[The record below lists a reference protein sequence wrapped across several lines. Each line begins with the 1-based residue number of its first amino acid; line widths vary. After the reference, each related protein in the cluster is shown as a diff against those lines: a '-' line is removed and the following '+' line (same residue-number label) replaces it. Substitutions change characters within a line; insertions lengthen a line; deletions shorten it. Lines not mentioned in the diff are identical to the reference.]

1 MITLRPYQIEGL
13 TNVWNYF
20 QSGQK
25 GNPVL
30 AWPTGTGKS
39 IIPAMFIMEV
49 MKIWPTQRFLII
61 THVKELIKQNY
72 DLLIELWPSAPA
84 GIYSAGLKQKDT
96 HLPIIFGGIQSMI
109 KNPALFGHRDIIFID
124 EAHLVSGNESS
135 QYLTFIATMK
145 IINPHLKV
153 IGMSATPFRMGMG
166 YITENGL
173 FTDIVH
179 DVTGLDNFNKLI
191 EDGYICPLVPK
202 RTKTELDVS
211 NVGVQNGEFKANEL
225 QTAVD
230 VDQITQAA
238 LRELVEHGKDRK
250 SWLIFASGIE
260 HAEHI
265 ATMLDTFGIEAAA
278 IHSKQAME
286 YNDKCILAFK
296 NFEIQAIVNYGK
308 LTTGFNHPAIDL
320 IGMLRPTLSVPLWI
334 QMLGRGTRPY
344 EGKENCKVLDFAR
357 NTPRLGPINDPIIP
371 RKKGEKGGDAPV
383 KICEACGA
391 YNHARVRF
399 CCDCGNEFEF
409 QTKIIKSAGTEE
421 LIKIDKPIFET
432 FDVQYAIYSKKQ
444 KMDRATNIAT
454 GLPYIRVTY
463 YTGIQS
469 FNENVFP
476 EHKGLPRHNFKN
488 WWRQRHTTE
497 PPDTADEALKF
508 ISELRCPKKIVVHV
522 NKKYP
527 EILSCEY

>member
-13 TNVWNYF
+13 TAIWNYF
-20 QSGQK
+20 QNGGK
-25 GNPVL
+25 GNPVI

-39 IIPAMFIMEV
+39 IIPATFIMEI
-49 MKIWPTQRFLII
+49 MKIWPNQRFLII

-72 DLLIELWPSAPA
+72 DLMMELWPNAPA
-84 GIYSAGLKQKDT
+84 GIYSAGLKQKDIAF
-96 HLPIIFGGIQSMI
+96 PIIFGGIQSMI
-109 KNPALFGHRDIIFID
+109 KNPAQFGHRDIIIID
-124 EAHLVSGNESS
+124 EAHLVSSNESS

-145 IINPHLKV
+145 IINPYLKV

-166 YITENGL
+166 YITENGV

-179 DVTGLDNFNKLI
+179 DITGLDKFNQLI
-191 EDGYICPLVPK
+191 DDGYICPLVPK

-211 NVGVQNGEFKANEL
+211 NVGIQNNEFKANEL
-225 QTAVD
+225 QAAVD
-230 VDQITQAA
+230 VDRITEAA
-238 LRELVEHGKDRK
+238 LKEIIHYGADRK

-265 ATMLDTFGIEAAA
+265 ADMLDTFGVEAAA
-278 IHSKQAME
+278 IHSKKPME
-286 YNDKCILAFK
+286 FNDKSIEEFK

-344 EGKENCKVLDFAR
+344 PNKENCLVLDFAR

-383 KICEACGA
+383 KICENCGA

-421 LIKIDKPIFET
+421 LIKIDKPVFET
-432 FDVQYAIYSKKQ
+432 FDVQYVIYSKKQ
-444 KMDRATNIAT
+444 SRKD
-454 GLPYIRVTY
+454 GKPYIRVTY
-463 YTGIQS
+463 FTGIQA

-488 WWRQRHTTE
+488 WWKQRHKTE
-497 PPDTADEALKF
+497 PPDFTDDALRF
-508 ISELRCPKKIVVHV
+508 NSELRCPRKIVVHV

-527 EILSCEY
+527 EVLSCEW